1 MSKLF
6 GGQLTLPFLGHRFFW
21 AGDILSILFQV
32 YMTVDSG
39 YSTWRGKLMEA
50 EREGRGEGGFSNVCG
65 HLVTS
70 TPTDKLVLSFM
81 SHLLFRKL
89 FFFTLEFF

>member
-1 MSKLF
+1 
-6 GGQLTLPFLGHRFFW
+6 
-21 AGDILSILFQV
+21 
-32 YMTVDSG
+32 
-39 YSTWRGKLMEA
+39 MEA
-50 EREGRGEGGFSNVCG
+50 ERKGRGEGGFSNVCG